1 MGEDEGKRMQENLV
15 EMMRQ
20 EKGIPGTVEQ
30 EKGPKITWQGDN
42 KSPVSKE
49 REREGSIPR
58 RISFHG
64 TTRPGKRGRE
74 RETLGPL

>member
-1 MGEDEGKRMQENLV
+1 MQENFV

-30 EKGPKITWQGDN
+30 EKGPKITTWQGDN

-49 REREGSIPR
+49 REGGKGAFHAGFLFTVRRSAESEGER
-58 RISFHG
+58 V
-64 TTRPGKRGRE
+64 
-74 RETLGPL
+74 RETLRPL